1 MEIGCQLTFKKN
13 KEKMNYARGPGTVK
27 NIQSLLRYNIFFI
40 IVFTFKLNTTMNSQ
54 IKDWY

>member
-1 MEIGCQLTFKKN
+1 
-13 KEKMNYARGPGTVK
+13 MNYARGPGTVK